1 MGSAEYGVEGR
12 ASIPHSALRT
22 PHLEQ
27 CSLILIGSR
36 DFVTV
41 PAPRLVRLAAPDHD
55 GGAFPDRRPS
65 VVCAHRVEP
74 GVAGIE
80 MRLEDLDV
88 LTGDHRPPD
97 AAHQLLALPGKH
109 HAGNDF
115 DPTWAGTVEQA

>member
-65 VVCAHRVEP
+65 VHETL
-74 GVAGIE
+74 VAARG
-80 MRLEDLDV
+80 
-88 LTGDHRPPD
+88 P
-97 AAHQLLALPGKH
+97 AAHDADRPDLVGDLGDGAEPRRS
-109 HAGNDF
+109 A
-115 DPTWAGTVEQA
+115 ARQAAEMPVH

>member
-27 CSLILIGSR
+27 GSLILIGSR

-65 VVCAHRVEP
+65 VHETLDAARRRGPHD
-74 GVAGIE
+74 AD
-80 MRLEDLDV
+80 RLELV
-88 LTGDHRPPD
+88 GGLGDGAPRRHC
-97 AAHQLLALPGKH
+97 
-109 HAGNDF
+109 
-115 DPTWAGTVEQA
+115 